1 MSILNPTKNDFRT
14 HEEYE
19 QYKQRMKELEE
30 TEMTHNIQMINHLR
44 NQGESP
50 CKLFY
55 QLRKDIPLSVFLNV
69 YPFNELV
76 DCGSGFD
83 LSELTEL
90 KRLYSIFNENDQQ
103 RYIDSFR
110 NLEQFILE
118 SKYPPVPM
126 FSSEPSTSATPV
138 AAAYSTQPKR
148 SYNDF
153 QSSNERV
160 QANTELRNIIHNPT
174 PSQREID
181 EIQYQNYMQNRIP
194 SSSELPQPQP
204 QPQPQP
210 PSLIGRVKGF
220 FGFGGK
226 KRKTIKLIK
235 NSRSRSKSRSKLH
248 HRRYKKSRSY
258 SRSKK

>member
-1 MSILNPTKNDFRT
+1 MSSLKLTKYDFRT
-14 HEEYE
+14 DEEFE
-19 QYKQRMKELEE
+19 QYKQRMKDMEE
-30 TEMTHNIQMINHLR
+30 MEMKYNIQMISR
-44 NQGESP
+44 YRFQGKSP

-55 QLRKDIPLSVFLNV
+55 QLKKGIPLSVFLKV

-90 KRLYSIFNENDQQ
+90 KRLYSTFKEGDQQ
-103 RYIDSFR
+103 RYIESFR
-110 NLEQFILE
+110 NLEEFILE
-118 SKYPPVPM
+118 SKYPPVAM

-153 QSSNERV
+153 QSSDERV

-181 EIQYQNYMQNRIP
+181 EIYMQNRIP

-210 PSLIGRVKGF
+210 SSLIGRVKGF
-220 FGFGGK
+220 FGLGGRG
-226 KRKTIKLIK
+226 RKTIKLIK

-248 HRRYKKSRSY
+248 YRRHKKSRSY

>member
-1 MSILNPTKNDFRT
+1 MSILNPTKNDLRT
-14 HEEYE
+14 DEEFE
-19 QYKQRMKELEE
+19 QYKQRMKDMEE
-30 TEMTHNIQMINHLR
+30 MEMKHNIQVISHLR

-55 QLRKDIPLSVFLNV
+55 QLRKNIPLSIFLKV

-76 DCGSGFD
+76 DCGSGFG
-83 LSELTEL
+83 LSELSEL
-90 KRLYSIFNENDQQ
+90 KRLYSIFDENDQQ
-103 RYIDSFR
+103 LYTDSFH

-126 FSSEPSTSATPV
+126 FSSEPSTSAIPIP
-138 AAAYSTQPKR
+138 AAYSIQPKR
-148 SYNDF
+148 SYKGF

-181 EIQYQNYMQNRIP
+181 EIQYKNYMQNRIP
-194 SSSELPQPQP
+194 SSSELPQP

-248 HRRYKKSRSY
+248 HRRHKKSRSY

>member
-1 MSILNPTKNDFRT
+1 MSSLKLTKYDFRT
-14 HEEYE
+14 DEEFE
-19 QYKQRMKELEE
+19 QYKQRMKDMEE
-30 TEMTHNIQMINHLR
+30 MEMKHNIQVISHLR

-55 QLRKDIPLSVFLNV
+55 QLRKNIPLSIFLKV

-83 LSELTEL
+83 FSELTEL
-90 KRLYSIFNENDQQ
+90 KRLYSIFDENDQQ
-103 RYIDSFR
+103 HYIDSFR

-126 FSSEPSTSATPV
+126 FSSEPSTSAIPIP
-138 AAAYSTQPKR
+138 AAYSTQPKR
-148 SYNDF
+148 YYKGF

-160 QANTELRNIIHNPT
+160 QANTELRNIIRNPS
-174 PSQREID
+174 PSQREVD
-181 EIQYQNYMQNRIP
+181 EIQYKNYMQNRIL
-194 SSSELPQPQP
+194 SSSELP

-248 HRRYKKSRSY
+248 HRRHKKSRSY